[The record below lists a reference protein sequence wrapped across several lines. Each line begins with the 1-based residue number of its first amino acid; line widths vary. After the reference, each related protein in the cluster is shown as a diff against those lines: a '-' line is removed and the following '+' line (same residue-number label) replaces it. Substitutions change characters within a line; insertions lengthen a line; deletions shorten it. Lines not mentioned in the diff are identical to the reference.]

1 MNELTKK
8 ERIMLVWLLDEH
20 LKLKHKVLR
29 EEAMASYERERSIE
43 TIKKYELIRQKL
55 KAENDLDDSVVDW

>member
-20 LKLKHKVLR
+20 LKLKRKVLQD
-29 EEAMASYERERSIE
+29 EAMASYERERSIE
-43 TIKKYELIRQKL
+43 TIKKYELICQKL
-55 KAENDLDDSVVDW
+55 KAQNEIDDSVVDW

>member
-20 LKLKHKVLR
+20 LKLKRKVLQD
-29 EEAMASYERERSIE
+29 EAMASYDRNNSIE
-43 TIKKYELIRQKL
+43 TIKAYELICQKL

>member
-20 LKLKHKVLR
+20 LKLKRKVLQD
-29 EEAMASYERERSIE
+29 EAMASYERERSIE

-55 KAENDLDDSVVDW
+55 KAENDLDDSVVEW

>member
-20 LKLKHKVLR
+20 LKLKRKVLQD
-29 EEAMASYERERSIE
+29 EAMASYERERSIE

-55 KAENDLDDSVVDW
+55 KAQNEIDDSVVDW

>member
-20 LKLKHKVLR
+20 LKLKHKVLQD
-29 EEAMASYERERSIE
+29 EAMASYDRNNSIE
-43 TIKKYELIRQKL
+43 TIKAYELIRQKL